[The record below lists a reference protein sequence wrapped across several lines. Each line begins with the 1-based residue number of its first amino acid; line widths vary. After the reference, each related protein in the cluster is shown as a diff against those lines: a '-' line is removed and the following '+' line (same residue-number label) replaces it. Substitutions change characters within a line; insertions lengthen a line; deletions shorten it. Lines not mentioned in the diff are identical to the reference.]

1 MQREASPEPSRRLQK
16 DGIDSDLK
24 RQAGAGRQH
33 TGPRENRQ
41 QYTRGATADRQVAV
55 RRCSVLGF
63 SVMSS
68 EASDRE
74 AEA

>member
-33 TGPRENRQ
+33 TGPRGEDYDNAWRHGRQ
-41 QYTRGATADRQVAV
+41 A
-55 RRCSVLGF
+55 
-63 SVMSS
+63 
-68 EASDRE
+68 
-74 AEA
+74 